1 MRLYKRTKNTNIP
14 VLKHILDF
22 VPRHLILQSIK
33 KHNSDKGCSKYKTY
47 DQFVALSFGQLCKCY
62 TLSDISCGL
71 SVSQKFLDDI
81 GLSQSP
87 AKSTMS
93 DGNKN
98 RAWEVFET
106 LYYKLLSYHK
116 SQLQKSHQSHI
127 IEEIKDKSIKLVDST
142 TISLCLTMFDWAKFR
157 TAKGGL
163 KIHTLFDILTSIPI
177 YNIITDHNI
186 RDQSIMDYFEYEP
199 NAFYVFDKAYVKL
212 LSLSKIDDIGGYF
225 VVRRKKKMNF
235 EIIEEYDCDRR
246 EDGILRELKIV
257 LSNRWAK
264 ARYKKHLRLIY
275 YYCNDKKCV
284 LEFFTNNMD
293 LDAYKIT
300 QLYKCRWQIELYFK
314 WIKQHLRIKQFY
326 GTSENAVKIQIY
338 IGIIAYC
345 LIALIGAEYKSKMTP
360 FEILR
365 MLSVSLFEKVNL
377 REFISNAES
386 VNNLQSVSSFN
397 LTLF

>member
-1 MRLYKRTKNTNIP
+1 MNRGTYIFKQVSQFLPNDYFEYLVDHYNGN
-14 VLKHILDF
+14 KHIKSF
-22 VPRHLILQSIK
+22 TCWNHLMVMLWAQLTSRESLRDIIGSLNAHK
-33 KHNSDKGCSKYKTY
+33 SKFYH
-47 DQFVALSFGQLCKCY
+47 LGFGASVCRT
-62 TLSDISCGL
+62 TLSEANETRNVEIFRL
-71 SVSQKFLDDI
+71 FAERIVNLAQNKKVAIDD
-81 GLSQSP
+81 LF
-87 AKSTMS
+87 M
-93 DGNKN
+93 DGIPH
-98 RAWEVFET
+98 RVFA
-106 LYYKLLSYHK
+106 L
-116 SQLQKSHQSHI
+116 
-127 IEEIKDKSIKLVDST
+127 DST
-142 TISLCLTMFDWAKFR
+142 TIILELEKFGWSKVQNG
-157 TAKGGL
+157 KGGL